1 MMQSFFTLFKQG
13 FVNNFDLILRL
24 KKTSQNLR
32 FRYNFIYVLS
42 TIVAVL
48 DD

>member
-24 KKTSQNLR
+24 KKLHRICGFAIILCTKYDCSCIR
-32 FRYNFIYVLS
+32 
-42 TIVAVL
+42 
-48 DD
+48 